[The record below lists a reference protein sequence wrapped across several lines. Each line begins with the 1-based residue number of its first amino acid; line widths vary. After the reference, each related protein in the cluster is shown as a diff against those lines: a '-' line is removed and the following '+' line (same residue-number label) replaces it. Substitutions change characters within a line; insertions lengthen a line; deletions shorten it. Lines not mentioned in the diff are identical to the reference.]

1 MTTPPR
7 SSAPTPQKRR
17 GLPSLPKLPAV
28 LGRSTFLRNA
38 VFALIAIV
46 VLLALTET
54 LSDYRNTQLAVIAYT
69 LCAVAGLTI
78 LTGLS
83 GQISLGNGAF
93 MFVGAYTVA
102 LLLKH
107 HPNTDNPE
115 LIVVLLAAVLVAAL
129 VGGLVGIAAARLR
142 GPYLAGVTL
151 ALAIGLPVLPD
162 YSHLQSKLGGHSGL
176 NFLAP
181 NPPGGMDIER
191 WQAWMCCIAAVL
203 VVFLLA
209 NLAGSRVGRAFKAV
223 RDDEIAASLAG
234 MSVAKVQILAFVV
247 SAGSAGLAG
256 GLYAL
261 INQDVGPSS
270 FALSVSLGLLA
281 AAVFGGLGSLAGAVY
296 GAILISLLPQW
307 SNDLSNTLSL
317 SSNVVNNLP
326 LVVYGAALIAAMLVF
341 PFGLQGL
348 LRRSWARVRDRAE
361 APEAAQ

>member
-1 MTTPPR
+1 MTTPTLP
-7 SSAPTPQKRR
+7 KR
-17 GLPSLPKLPAV
+17 PSLPTLPAA

-38 VFALIAIV
+38 VLAVIAIV

-107 HPNTDNPE
+107 HPSTDNPE
-115 LIVVLLAAVLVAAL
+115 LILVLLAAVLVAAL

-176 NFLAP
+176 TFLTP
-181 NPPGGMDIER
+181 NSPGGMDIER

-209 NLAGSRVGRAFKAV
+209 NLASSRVGRAFKAV

-261 INQDVGPSS
+261 INENVSPST
-270 FALSVSLGLLA
+270 FTLSISLGLLA

-317 SSNVVNNLP
+317 STNVVNNLP
-326 LVVYGAALIAAMLVF
+326 LVVYGAALIVAMLVF

-348 LRRSWARVRDRAE
+348 LRRLWSRLRARTE
-361 APEAAQ
+361 APEAAA